1 MILSR
6 YSTFCTKYLFCT
18 GYDAKSWRI
27 LSFLPPS
34 GRCPSSPCTHSFGL
48 PYMTLLEDQRAK
60 KGSVSA
66 PQGGL
71 APGGSFTHGGGSEQ
85 IIREKRG
92 SLKLGVNA

>member
-1 MILSR
+1 MMQSRVLS
-6 YSTFCTKYLFCT
+6 S
-18 GYDAKSWRI
+18 
-27 LSFLPPS
+27 LPP
-34 GRCPSSPCTHSFGL
+34 GGVLQVPVPTHL
-48 PYMTLLEDQRAK
+48 VCLMTLLADQRAK

-71 APGGSFTHGGGSEQ
+71 AAGGSFTHGGGGSEQ